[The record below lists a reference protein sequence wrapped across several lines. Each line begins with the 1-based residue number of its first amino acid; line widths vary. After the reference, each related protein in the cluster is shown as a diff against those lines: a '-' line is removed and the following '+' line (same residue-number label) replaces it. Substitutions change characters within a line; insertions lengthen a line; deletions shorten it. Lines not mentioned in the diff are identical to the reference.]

1 MMVPIRLVHFVFYI
15 MPPTLRY
22 IFDRDSAGPAGVFCV
37 LHNALQQLR
46 MDGEVDILATVRMI
60 QTRRPEVITKLVNL
74 RKLNSLLNIHV
85 VLTFN
90 RYSFSNTFYI
100 VLENKIIIYLFILMF
115 GLNILYKRSI
125 ILFLGGI
132 QEML

>member
-1 MMVPIRLVHFVFYI
+1 
-15 MPPTLRY
+15 
-22 IFDRDSAGPAGVFCV
+22 
-37 LHNALQQLR
+37 